1 MEWSSAAFRGSVS
14 LCFIQKHSCEK
25 RTTWWLQR
33 EREREHERTL
43 REQKITKDSV
53 SRGKTPPR
61 VSPFGGVRCIFG
73 HVRDVSNG
81 LFNGCASCTPS
92 LVESAARPLRTSAR
106 PADPVRRRGGSAPPK
121 GLRGAEVPGQ
131 RRRTAGF
138 AGSPA
143 RCDAWEQYK

>member
-1 MEWSSAAFRGSVS
+1 MYIYSKSADPSGYEVFICCHQTAFLDGVEFCCFPGK
-14 LCFIQKHSCEK
+14 CFIVFHSEALLRK
-25 RTTWWLQR
+25 EDHMVVAKR

-92 LVESAARPLRTSAR
+92 LVESAARPLRTSAVSYTHLTL
-106 PADPVRRRGGSAPPK
+106 PTK
-121 GLRGAEVPGQ
+121 LEV
-131 RRRTAGF
+131 
-138 AGSPA
+138 
-143 RCDAWEQYK
+143 